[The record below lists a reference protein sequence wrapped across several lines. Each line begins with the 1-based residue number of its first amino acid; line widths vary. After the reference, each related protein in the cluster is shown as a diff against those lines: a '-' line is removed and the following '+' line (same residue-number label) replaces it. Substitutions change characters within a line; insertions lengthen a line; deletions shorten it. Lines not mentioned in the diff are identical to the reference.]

1 MVILSSYLL
10 DEAGN
15 SRIEEAIAP
24 HGDTF
29 IRAPEAR
36 EERIALLDER
46 IAEADILF
54 GGRLS
59 AEQWRRAARLRWI
72 HVPWAGVNSLL
83 AVEEIG
89 ASDVII
95 TNSSGV
101 MSDAVADQVMG
112 YVIAIARDFPAQMRA
127 RARREWSGY
136 DVQSPRRRILRGSTI
151 GIIGY
156 GAIGRGVAERARAF
170 GMKVIATK
178 RDIAG
183 IADGPDRVLPS
194 TELGTLLS
202 ESDYVVATLPLSA
215 GTRGMIGRKE
225 FAMMKPSAYFI
236 NIARGA
242 IAREPEM
249 IVALEDG
256 TIAGAAL
263 DVFER
268 EPLPAESPLWDMEN
282 VIITPH
288 SSGGFQGFWSATV
301 DLFLENLARRR
312 NGEPLLNRVES
323 GRGY

>member
-15 SRIEEAIAP
+15 ARIEEAIAP

-29 IRAPEAR
+29 IRAPEGAD
-36 EERIALLDER
+36 ERIALLEER
-46 IAEADILF
+46 IADADILF
-54 GGRLS
+54 GGRLT
-59 AEQWRRAARLRWI
+59 AEQWRRAARLGWI

-89 ASDVII
+89 ASDLVI

-112 YVIAIARDFPAQMRA
+112 YIISISRDFPAQMRA
-127 RARREWSGY
+127 RARREWSRY
-136 DVQSPRRRILRGSTI
+136 DVQSPRRRILRGNTI

-178 RDIAG
+178 RDISG
-183 IADGPDRVLPS
+183 IADGPDRVIPS
-194 TELGTLLS
+194 AELETLLA

-215 GTRGMIGRKE
+215 ETRGMIGRRE
-225 FAMMKPSAYFI
+225 FSMMKPTAYFI

-242 IAREPEM
+242 IAREREM
-249 IVALEDG
+249 ITAIEDG

-263 DVFER
+263 DVFEQ
-268 EPLPAESPLWDMEN
+268 EPLPPDSPLWDMEN

-288 SSGGFQGFWSATV
+288 SSGGFQGFRSATV
-301 DLFLENLARRR
+301 DLFLENLSRWR
-312 NGEPLLNRVES
+312 NGQPLLNRVVSE
-323 GRGY
+323 RGY